1 MLDVSSSASSRIVTS
16 LKVAALVT
24 VLGSL
29 VLAAEQRLATQTSEI
44 SVAQTVATQTVPA
57 IPASTA
63 DNVGQRATIDYFPAR
78 FPAPSGPAAEQ
89 PPTF

>member
-1 MLDVSSSASSRIVTS
+1 MLNVSSSVSGRIVTS

-29 VLAAEQRLATQTSEI
+29 VLAAEERLAAQI
-44 SVAQTVATQTVPA
+44 SPEQSVTVATAPA

-63 DNVGQRATIDYFPAR
+63 DLVGQQAPTDYFPAR
-78 FPAPSGPAAEQ
+78 FPAPSGQAADQ

>member
-1 MLDVSSSASSRIVTS
+1 MLNESSSASDRIVTS

-29 VLAAEQRLATQTSEI
+29 VLAAEQRLATPISPEQ
-44 SVAQTVATQTVPA
+44 SVATAPA
-57 IPASTA
+57 LPASTA
-63 DNVGQRATIDYFPAR
+63 DSAGQQAAIDYFPAR
-78 FPAPSGPAAEQ
+78 FPAPSSEAAEL